1 VGFCLLR
8 SGTLLHKKQSPSW
21 RSPATSRPR
30 CQGRGVGVYRSEA
43 ETLDRRS
50 GRSRR
55 SLSAGRAN
63 GNPEFLSLLIHA
75 EFVFL
80 KNAMHKEIG
89 KRLASLPKT
98 EASFVEPMDCL
109 SVSKLPEGLEWI
121 WEIKLDGY
129 RALAVK
135 PESDVTLFSRR
146 RKSLNRQFPYI
157 VEALADL
164 PAGTVMD
171 GEVVAIDE
179 SGRPDFNL
187 LQNFRAE
194 ASRIQY
200 YVFDLLCWKD
210 RDLTR
215 VPLVERR
222 ALLKSVV
229 VIRDKRI
236 RIVDYVEAAPKDL
249 LVAVRE
255 QGLEGIIGKRKDS
268 VYQPGKRSGAWIK
281 HRVNRGQEFVI
292 GGYFPGPHG
301 FDSLIVGYY
310 DGDKLMYVARTRN
323 GFVPAS
329 RRQVFSKLKHLAT
342 PTCPFVNLPE
352 TRRSR
357 FGEELNAEKMKKAI
371 WLRPEVVAQMEFLE
385 WTEADRL
392 RHSKFVGL
400 RQDKNPRSVVKER
413 AGEP

>member
-1 VGFCLLR
+1 MQKEV
-8 SGTLLHKKQSPSW
+8 
-21 RSPATSRPR
+21 
-30 CQGRGVGVYRSEA
+30 
-43 ETLDRRS
+43 
-50 GRSRR
+50 
-55 SLSAGRAN
+55 RA
-63 GNPEFLSLLIHA
+63 
-75 EFVFL
+75 
-80 KNAMHKEIG
+80 
-89 KRLASLPKT
+89 RLESLPRK
-98 EASFVEPMDCL
+98 EASFIEPMECL
-109 SVSKLPEGLEWI
+109 SVSKLPEGNQWI
-121 WEIKLDGY
+121 WEVKLDGY
-129 RALAVK
+129 RALAFKSGTGVAL
-135 PESDVTLFSRR
+135 SSRR
-146 RKSLNRQFPYI
+146 IKSLNRQFPYI

-164 PAGTVMD
+164 PAGTVVD
-171 GEVVAIDE
+171 GEVVAIDD

-187 LQNFRAE
+187 LQNFRAD

-200 YVFDLLCWKD
+200 YIFDLLYWED

-222 ALLKSVV
+222 GLLKSVV
-229 VIRDKRI
+229 VIREKRI
-236 RIVDYVEAAPKDL
+236 RIADYFEAAPNDL
-249 LVAVRE
+249 LAAVRE
-255 QGLEGIIGKRKDS
+255 KGLEGIIGKRKDS

-281 HRVNRGQEFVI
+281 YRVNRGQEFVV

-310 DGDKLMYVARTRN
+310 DGDKLLYVARTRN

-357 FGEELNAEKMKKAI
+357 FGEELNAEKMKKAV
-371 WLRPEVVAQMEFLE
+371 WLRPDTVAQIEFLE

-400 RQDKNPRSVVKER
+400 REDKNPRSVVKEYG
-413 AGEP
+413 GEG

>member
-1 VGFCLLR
+1 M
-8 SGTLLHKKQSPSW
+8 Q
-21 RSPATSRPR
+21 
-30 CQGRGVGVYRSEA
+30 
-43 ETLDRRS
+43 
-50 GRSRR
+50 
-55 SLSAGRAN
+55 
-63 GNPEFLSLLIHA
+63 
-75 EFVFL
+75 
-80 KNAMHKEIG
+80 KEIRA
-89 KRLASLPKT
+89 RLDSLPKT
-98 EASFVEPMDCL
+98 EASFVEPMECL
-109 SVSKLPEGLEWI
+109 SVSKLPEGLEWL

-135 PESDVTLFSRR
+135 SGTGVTLFSRR

-164 PAGTVMD
+164 PPGTVVD
-171 GEVVAIDE
+171 GEVVAMDE

-187 LQNFRAE
+187 LQNFRAA

-215 VPLVERR
+215 VPMVERR

-229 VIRDKRI
+229 VIRDERI
-236 RIVDYVEAAPKDL
+236 RIADYFEAAPKDL
-249 LVAVRE
+249 LSAVRE
-255 QGLEGIIGKRKDS
+255 QGLEGIVGKRKDS

-281 HRVNRGQEFVI
+281 YRVNRGQEFVI

-310 DGDKLMYVARTRN
+310 DGDKLTYVARTRN

-329 RRQVFSKLKHLAT
+329 RRQVFSKLKHLVT
-342 PTCPFVNLPE
+342 PACPFVNLPE

-357 FGEELNAEKMKKAI
+357 FGEEFNAEKMKKAI
-371 WLRPEVVAQMEFLE
+371 WLRPQAVAQIEFLE
-385 WTEADRL
+385 WTEGDRL

-400 RQDKNPRSVVKER
+400 REDKDPRQVVRER
-413 AGEP
+413 VTEN